1 MKISRNYAISLL
13 RNGKAIPVCY
23 LKPNDNGDVYIAI
36 DIFKGQRTV
45 HFICDEND
53 LALFI
58 GYGEYE
64 DDRKE
69 HNNGT
74 NIIE

>member
-1 MKISRNYAISLL
+1 MKKIISRNYAIQLI
-13 RNGKAIPVCY
+13 RNGKAIPICY

-45 HFICDEND
+45 HFICDEKD

-58 GYGEYE
+58 DYGKYE
-64 DDRKE
+64 DDRKDRDNE
-69 HNNGT
+69 
-74 NIIE
+74 